1 MTRGTNSIG
10 ATVAEVSNQLCQYI
24 TAKIQLIDLLV
35 YCWLIVEFII
45 KYLIIILYYSYEK
58 MYNMSINSKSMKYQ
72 ELLQCIEGIVEI
84 HSLSCSH
91 LALTAIKTS
100 LT

>member
-1 MTRGTNSIG
+1 M
-10 ATVAEVSNQLCQYI
+10 L
-24 TAKIQLIDLLV
+24 
-35 YCWLIVEFII
+35 
-45 KYLIIILYYSYEK
+45 LYYSYEK
-58 MYNMSINSKSMKYQ
+58 MYNMSINNKSMKYQ

>member
-1 MTRGTNSIG
+1 MM
-10 ATVAEVSNQLCQYI
+10 LFC
-24 TAKIQLIDLLV
+24 
-35 YCWLIVEFII
+35 
-45 KYLIIILYYSYEK
+45 YSYEK
-58 MYNMSINSKSMKYQ
+58 MYNMSINSKTMKYQ

-91 LALTAIKTS
+91 FALTAIKTS